1 MKKIDFFIRGLH
13 CASCVYVNEEALKKI
28 PFVKKAVVNLAT
40 GKATIE
46 VDGKVNLDLVKKAV
60 ESVGYQAV
68 FEKEKTLDE
77 KIKQEKEQELKK
89 LKGKLFLILILAF
102 LILWWGS
109 FPVFSTTS
117 PWFLQNYL
125 FQFLAASIVQI
136 FGGWDFYRSG
146 ISALKH
152 RLANMD
158 TLVTIGTTVAYL
170 YSTVVVFFPNLFI
183 NDKKK
188 SMPYFD
194 VSATIIALILLGR
207 YLEAKAKSQTSE
219 AIKKLIGL
227 QQKEATLI
235 VKN

>member
-1 MKKIDFFIRGLH
+1 MKKIDFFIKGVH

-28 PFVKKAVVNLAT
+28 PFVKKAFVNLAT

-46 VDGKVNLDLVKKAV
+46 VDGQVNLDLVKKAV

-68 FEKEKTLDE
+68 FEKEKTLNE
-77 KIKQEKEQELKK
+77 KIKQETEQELKK
-89 LKGKLFLILILAF
+89 LKGKLFLSLILAF
-102 LILWWGS
+102 LILWGS

-117 PWFLQNYL
+117 PWFLQNYF

-158 TLVTIGTTVAYL
+158 TLVAIGTTVSYL

-183 NDKKK
+183 NQKKDL
-188 SMPYFD
+188 MPYFD
-194 VSATIIALILLGR
+194 VSAVIISFVLLGR
-207 YLEAKAKSQTSE
+207 YLEIKAKSQTSE
-219 AIKKLIGL
+219 AIRKLIGL
-227 QQKEATLI
+227 QPKEATLI
-235 VKN
+235 IKN

>member
-13 CASCVYVNEEALKKI
+13 CASCVYVNEEALKRI
-28 PFVKKAVVNLAT
+28 PFVKKAFVNLAT

-46 VDGKVNLDLVKKAV
+46 VDGKANLDLVKKAV

-89 LKGKLFLILILAF
+89 LKGKLFLSLILAF
-102 LILWWGS
+102 LILWGS
-109 FPVFSTTS
+109 FPILMMTS
-117 PWFLQNYL
+117 PWFLQNYF

-136 FGGWDFYRSG
+136 FGGWDFYRSA

-158 TLVTIGTTVAYL
+158 TLVAIGTTVSYL
-170 YSTVVVFFPNLFI
+170 YSTIVVFFPNLFI
-183 NDKKK
+183 NQKKDL
-188 SMPYFD
+188 MPYFD
-194 VSATIIALILLGR
+194 VSSIIIALILLGR

-227 QQKEATLI
+227 QPKEATLI
-235 VKN
+235 IKN

>member
-1 MKKIDFFIRGLH
+1 MKKIDFFIKGVH
-13 CASCVYVNEEALKKI
+13 CASCVYVNEEVLKKI

-46 VDGKVNLDLVKKAV
+46 VDGQVDLDLVKKAV
-60 ESVGYQAV
+60 ESVGHQAV

-89 LKGKLFLILILAF
+89 LKGKLFLSLILAF
-102 LILWWGS
+102 LIFWGS

-117 PWFLQNYL
+117 PWFLQNYF

-136 FGGWDFYRSG
+136 FGGWDFYRSA

-158 TLVTIGTTVAYL
+158 TLVAIGTTVSYL

-183 NDKKK
+183 NQKKDL
-188 SMPYFD
+188 MPYFD
-194 VSATIIALILLGR
+194 VSAVIISFVLLGR
-207 YLEAKAKSQTSE
+207 YLEIKAKSQTSE
-219 AIKKLIGL
+219 AIRKLIGL
-227 QQKEATLI
+227 QPKEATLI
-235 VKN
+235 IKN